1 MMKSMNT
8 RSVVKPSSTA
18 QTPLDLATVRTN
30 SDHTPR
36 TRPRIF
42 GLQEAPTYYPNQKEF
57 ADPIKYIQSIRAE
70 AEEYGI
76 VKVVPPKG
84 WNPDFSLDTEVRI
97 LFYFERLFSK
107 APTSIGCLLF
117 TFQYNCECQHLHEIS
132 IIWSR
137 LCNITSPSF
146 SSSILLPY
154 FLPTLL
160 SYYYYF
166 KSLLTHIMFTFAS

>member
-18 QTPLDLATVRTN
+18 QTPLDLSTVRTN
-30 SDHTPR
+30 SDHALR
-36 TRPRIF
+36 TRSRIF

-84 WNPDFSLDTEVRI
+84 WNPDFSLDTEVST
-97 LFYFERLFSK
+97 LFKFDRLFSL
-107 APTSIGCLLF
+107 THHLYMECLLF
-117 TFQYNCECQHLHEIS
+117 AIQYNCECQHLHKVPYS
-132 IIWSR
+132 M
-137 LCNITSPSF
+137 SPF
-146 SSSILLPY
+146 VQYHKPI
-154 FLPTLL
+154 FFPTLIL
-160 SYYYYF
+160 SLY
-166 KSLLTHIMFTFAS
+166 SREGC